1 MKAMTS
7 RILGGKEGALGL
19 AILAAL
25 IFVLMPLG
33 LDVFRLNLAGK
44 YLTYAFVAISLVL
57 LWGNGGIL
65 SLGQGIF
72 FGLGGYAMA
81 MFMKLEASDPIT

>member
-33 LDVFRLNLAGK
+33 LDIFRLNLAGK
-44 YLTYAFVAISLVL
+44 YLNLCL
-57 LWGNGGIL
+57 CGN
-65 SLGQGIF
+65 
-72 FGLGGYAMA
+72 
-81 MFMKLEASDPIT
+81 